1 MCLIA
6 FAHNVHTDYPLI
18 LIANR
23 DEFYNRPTRAAQF
36 WTTEGF
42 DDILAGKDL
51 KAGGTWIGLH
61 KNKRWAALTNYRNL
75 HNLKENPPSRG
86 SLVLD
91 FIKSNSSAENY
102 LGNIQKDAALY
113 NDFNLLLFDGKDIAY
128 YSNISNTIQS
138 VSNGIH
144 GLSNALLDTPWK
156 KVDRIKSDLENAIQN
171 NHLEKDFLFDLLC
184 NEDKANP
191 EDLPSTGLSLE
202 LEKAMSSIFIHTP
215 FYGTRCSTI
224 ILKDKNGKVS
234 FTERK
239 YSENKEILG
248 EVNYEIES

>member
-6 FAHNVHTDYPLI
+6 FAINVHPDYPLI

-23 DEFYNRPTRAAQF
+23 DEFYNRPTRSAQF
-36 WTTEGF
+36 WEAEGF
-42 DDILAGKDL
+42 ADILAGKDL
-51 KAGGTWIGLH
+51 KAGGTWIGIN
-61 KNKRWAALTNYRNL
+61 KNKRWAALTNYRDL
-75 HNLKENPPSRG
+75 HSLKENPPSRG

-113 NDFNLLLFDGKDIAY
+113 NDFNLLLFDGKEITY

-224 ILKDKNGKVS
+224 IIKDKNGKVT